1 MPPVKPTKDDR
12 PSKDV
17 APKKSYIQGTTIK
30 QVKPSTQTKIPA
42 TYGGSSRASS
52 SKFSE
57 KDQQRLEA
65 AIPQASF
72 RKSQPVAGPS
82 KASVIQSSKPT
93 KTLEV
98 TDHST
103 GQSGDSEEEDDDE
116 EEDDGEDLKNWGKVP
131 SPKKV
136 KQRLA
141 PIQPAL
147 PKERR
152 QIKVLDMPLHANPD
166 KFVRPRQRAP
176 TIRPRLDCTALH
188 KTILSWNYMHT
199 GPHPPGPELRF
210 TRVPDR
216 FKDYNHYFE
225 VLQPLLLVECWAQI
239 LAAKEEPRDSYQ
251 CKIESRQYV
260 DNWIDL
266 DLTIPESV
274 KSGWYL
280 AETDIILL
288 KHASHNKCIMA
299 KVKSYRA
306 LMSGI
311 QLTVRCFISKNET
324 NDPGL
329 TVQSLWQISKVFRYA
344 PS

>member
-1 MPPVKPTKDDR
+1 
-12 PSKDV
+12 
-17 APKKSYIQGTTIK
+17 
-30 QVKPSTQTKIPA
+30 
-42 TYGGSSRASS
+42 
-52 SKFSE
+52 
-57 KDQQRLEA
+57 
-65 AIPQASF
+65 
-72 RKSQPVAGPS
+72 
-82 KASVIQSSKPT
+82 
-93 KTLEV
+93 
-98 TDHST
+98 
-103 GQSGDSEEEDDDE
+103 
-116 EEDDGEDLKNWGKVP
+116 
-131 SPKKV
+131 
-136 KQRLA
+136 
-141 PIQPAL
+141 
-147 PKERR
+147 
-152 QIKVLDMPLHANPD
+152 
-166 KFVRPRQRAP
+166 
-176 TIRPRLDCTALH
+176 
-188 KTILSWNYMHT
+188 MHT

-266 DLTIPESV
+266 DLTISEPV

-288 KHASHNKCIMA
+288 KHASHDKCIMA

-329 TVQSLWQISKVFRYA
+329 TIQSLWQISKVFRYA
-344 PS
+344 PI